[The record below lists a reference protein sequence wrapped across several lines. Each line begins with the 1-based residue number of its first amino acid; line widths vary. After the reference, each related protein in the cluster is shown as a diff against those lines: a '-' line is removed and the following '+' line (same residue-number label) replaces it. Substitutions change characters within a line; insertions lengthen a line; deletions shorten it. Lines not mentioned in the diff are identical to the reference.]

1 MKTYNHFDYFIKII
15 KNLDDSFQNNSSSKY
30 ETLKNYV
37 EKINHDDLIQQTV
50 TELHI
55 QSKQSSQY
63 KILHQ
68 PLNRLLNE
76 SFLSQFIEDQ
86 SDEVHF
92 TMGFSENLSDYSS
105 HVKIVGM
112 IAPQFTYQV
121 MMTRLN
127 PFEESLLF
135 ISQLSLYTLWEAS
148 QKGTYPWVTLTDY

>member
-1 MKTYNHFDYFIKII
+1 MKSDNHFDYFIKII
-15 KNLDDSFQNNSSSKY
+15 SNLDNSFQHKSSSKY
-30 ETLKNYV
+30 ETLKNYI
-37 EKINHDDLIQQTV
+37 EKISRRDLIQQSV

-68 PLNRLLNE
+68 PLNSLLHQ

-86 SDEVHF
+86 SAEVHF
-92 TMGFSENLSDYSS
+92 MMGFSENLSDYSS

-127 PFEESLLF
+127 SFEESLLF
-135 ISQLSLYTLWEAS
+135 TSQLALYTLWEAS
-148 QKGTYPWVTLTDY
+148 QRGTYPWVTLTDY

>member
-1 MKTYNHFDYFIKII
+1 MKTYNHFDYFIKLIT
-15 KNLDDSFQNNSSSKY
+15 NLDDSFQHNSNSKY

-37 EKINHDDLIQQTV
+37 EKINRDDLIQQAV

-68 PLNRLLNE
+68 PLTRLLNE

>member
-1 MKTYNHFDYFIKII
+1 MKTYNHFDYFIKLIT
-15 KNLDDSFQNNSSSKY
+15 NLDDSFQHNSNSKY

-37 EKINHDDLIQQTV
+37 EKINRDDLIQQAV